1 MAIATVYFQYIPNAL
16 QWLISV
22 KSSHYLKIAPYLRS
36 HWELIVKAFLCTLG
50 FIGTMPLL
58 AHILGLVAEAVA
70 KGDVPEILSIASFTI
85 AMFVVRGLCQ
95 FGQDSLM
102 AKAALL
108 TATDIRIAVYSH
120 LHTLDLDYFAENR
133 TGDLSYRLTE
143 DIDRIG
149 EVIGKFFHQF
159 IPSVLQLI
167 FVLAYMLY
175 LNWLLTLTTLIGAP
189 LIALLIAWFGQRMLE
204 LSRKSQD
211 QVSNLSALLAEVF
224 SGIHLVRAF
233 AVEPAEIDR
242 FRREAL
248 QNLKRKYA
256 TERIRAI
263 QYPVIGFLE
272 ASAITLLF
280 IIGGWQIGLGQLT
293 GAQFVAFGASVLLL
307 IDPIS
312 HISNGYNEIKQAE
325 ASIDR
330 IWEIFAEQ
338 PSILEQPE
346 AQVLP
351 NISGK
356 VEYRQVNFSYQPDQP
371 VLRGINFVV
380 FPGESIALVGA
391 SGAGKSTLINLL
403 LRFRDPTSGSILID
417 GIDIKTVTIAS
428 LRQQMAVV
436 PQETILFTGTIA
448 ENIAFGKPSAT
459 LEEIESAS
467 RIANAHEFIMGL
479 PQGYQTLVNEKG
491 VNLSGGQRQR
501 IAIARAILRDPKI
514 LILDEATSALDSE
527 SESLVQEALQH
538 AMIGRTVFVI
548 AHRLA
553 TVRNCDRI
561 LVLERGRIIESG
573 THFELLTQSGKYAQ
587 FYAKQFQQ
595 KMERTSSD

>member
-1 MAIATVYFQYIPNAL
+1 
-16 QWLISV
+16 
-22 KSSHYLKIAPYLRS
+22 
-36 HWELIVKAFLCTLG
+36 
-50 FIGTMPLL
+50 MPLL

-70 KGDVPEILSIASFTI
+70 KGNVPEILSIASFTI
-85 AMFVVRGLCQ
+85 VMFILRGLCQ

-108 TATDIRIAVYSH
+108 TATDIRIAVYRH
-120 LHTLDLDYFAENR
+120 LHTLDLSYFAENR

-159 IPSVLQLI
+159 IPSVLQLV
-167 FVLAYMLY
+167 FVLGYMFY

-204 LSRKSQD
+204 LSRQSQD
-211 QVSNLSALLAEVF
+211 QVSNLAALLAEVF
-224 SGIHLVRAF
+224 GGMHLVRAF
-233 AVEPAEIDR
+233 SAESAEIER
-242 FRREAL
+242 FQQEAMRNL
-248 QNLKRKYA
+248 QRKYA
-256 TERIRAI
+256 ADRIRAI

-280 IIGGWQIGLGQLT
+280 VIGGWLIGSGQLT

-330 IWEIFAEQ
+330 IWELFRERPTVLEQ
-338 PSILEQPE
+338 PS
-346 AQVLP
+346 AQALP
-351 NISGK
+351 SISGK
-356 VEYRQVNFSYQPDQP
+356 VEYRQVSFGYQPDQP
-371 VLRGINFVV
+371 VLRGISFVA

-403 LRFRDPTSGSILID
+403 FRFHDPTSGSILID

-428 LRQQMAVV
+428 LRRQMAIV
-436 PQETILFTGTIA
+436 PQDTILFTGTIA
-448 ENIAFGKPSAT
+448 ENIAFGKRSAT
-459 LEEIESAS
+459 LEEIENAS
-467 RIANAHEFIMGL
+467 RIANAHEFIMRL
-479 PQGYQTLVNEKG
+479 PQGYQTPVQEKG

-501 IAIARAILRDPKI
+501 IAIARAILHDPKI
-514 LILDEATSALDSE
+514 LILDEATSALDAE

-538 AMIGRTVFVI
+538 VMIGRTVFVI

-553 TVRNCDRI
+553 TVRHCDRI

-573 THFELLTQSGKYAQ
+573 THFELLNQSGRYAQ

-595 KMERTSSD
+595 KIEHTSSD

>member
-1 MAIATVYFQYIPNAL
+1 M
-16 QWLISV
+16 
-22 KSSHYLKIAPYLRS
+22 KSSPYLRIAPYLRP
-36 HWELIVKAFLCTLG
+36 HWGLIARAFLCTVG

-70 KGDVPEILSIASFTI
+70 QGNVPEILSIAGFTI
-85 AMFVVRGLCQ
+85 TMFVIRGLCQ

-108 TATDIRIAVYSH
+108 TATDIRIAVYRH
-120 LHTLDLDYFAENR
+120 LHTLDLSYFAENR

-159 IPSVLQLI
+159 IPSVLQLL
-167 FVLAYMLY
+167 FVLGYMFY

-204 LSRKSQD
+204 LSRQSQD
-211 QVSNLSALLAEVF
+211 QVSNLAALLAEVF
-224 SGIHLVRAF
+224 GGMHLVRAF
-233 AVEPAEIDR
+233 SAESAEIER
-242 FRREAL
+242 FRQEAM
-248 QNLKRKYA
+248 QNLKRRYA
-256 TERIRAI
+256 ADRIRAI

-280 IIGGWQIGLGQLT
+280 IIGGWLIGSGQLT
-293 GAQFVAFGASVLLL
+293 GGQFVAFGASVLLL

-312 HISNGYNEIKQAE
+312 HISNGYNELKQAQ

-330 IWEIFAEQ
+330 IWELFQEQ
-338 PSILEQPE
+338 PTVRELPS
-346 AQVLP
+346 ARVLP
-351 NISGK
+351 PIAGK
-356 VEYRQVNFSYQPDQP
+356 VEYRQVSFAYQPDQP
-371 VLRGINFVV
+371 VLRGISFVA

-403 LRFRDPTSGSILID
+403 FRFYDPTSGSILID
-417 GIDIKTVTIAS
+417 GIDIRTVTLDS
-428 LRQQMAVV
+428 LRRQMAIV
-436 PQETILFTGTIA
+436 PQDTILFSGTIA
-448 ENIAFGKPSAT
+448 ENIAFGRRSAT

-467 RIANAHEFIMGL
+467 RIANAHEFIMRL
-479 PQGYQTLVNEKG
+479 PDGYQTVVNEKG

-501 IAIARAILRDPKI
+501 IAIARAILHDPKI
-514 LILDEATSALDSE
+514 LILDEATSALDAE

-561 LVLERGRIIESG
+561 LVLERGCIIESG
-573 THFELLTQSGKYAQ
+573 THWELITQSGRYAQ

-595 KMERTSSD
+595 KIEHTRSD

>member
-1 MAIATVYFQYIPNAL
+1 M
-16 QWLISV
+16 
-22 KSSHYLKIAPYLRS
+22 KSSPYLKIAPYLRP
-36 HWELIVKAFLCTLG
+36 HWELIAKAFVCTLG

-70 KGDVPEILSIASFTI
+70 QGNVPEILSIASFTI
-85 AMFVVRGLCQ
+85 AMFVIRGLCQ
-95 FGQDSLM
+95 FGQDALM

-108 TATDIRIAVYSH
+108 TATDIRLAVYRH

-167 FVLAYMLY
+167 FVLGYMFY
-175 LNWLLTLTTLIGAP
+175 LNWLLTVTTLVGAP

-233 AVEPAEIDR
+233 SAEPAEIER
-242 FRREAL
+242 FRREAM

-256 TERIRAI
+256 TDRIRAI

-280 IIGGWQIGLGQLT
+280 VIGGWLIGAGQLT

-330 IWEIFAEQ
+330 IWEIFQEQ
-338 PSILEQPE
+338 PSIVDQPS
-346 AQVLP
+346 AQALP

-356 VEYRQVNFSYQPDQP
+356 VEYRKVNFSYQPDQP
-371 VLRGINFVV
+371 VLRGINFVAM
-380 FPGESIALVGA
+380 PGESIALVGA

-403 LRFRDPTSGSILID
+403 LRFRDPTSGCILID

-428 LRQQMAVV
+428 LRRQMAIV
-436 PQETILFTGTIA
+436 PQETILFTGTIT
-448 ENIAFGKPSAT
+448 ENIAFGKRSAT

-467 RIANAHEFIMGL
+467 RIANAHEFIVRL
-479 PQGYQTLVNEKG
+479 PDGYQTRINEKG

-501 IAIARAILRDPKI
+501 IAIARAILHDPKI

>member
-1 MAIATVYFQYIPNAL
+1 
-16 QWLISV
+16 
-22 KSSHYLKIAPYLRS
+22 
-36 HWELIVKAFLCTLG
+36 
-50 FIGTMPLL
+50 MPLL

-70 KGDVPEILSIASFTI
+70 QGNVPEILSIAGFTI
-85 AMFVVRGLCQ
+85 GMFVIRGLCQ
-95 FGQDSLM
+95 FGQDALM

-108 TATDIRIAVYSH
+108 TATDIRLAVYRH

-167 FVLAYMLY
+167 FVLGYMFY
-175 LNWLLTLTTLIGAP
+175 LNWLLTLTTLVGAP

-233 AVEPAEIDR
+233 SAEPAEIER

-248 QNLKRKYA
+248 QNLQRKYA
-256 TERIRAI
+256 TDRIRAI

-280 IIGGWQIGLGQLT
+280 IIGGWQIGAGQLT

-330 IWEIFAEQ
+330 IWEIFQEQ
-338 PSILEQPE
+338 PSIVEQPL
-346 AQVLP
+346 AQALP

-371 VLRGINFVV
+371 VLRGINFVA

-403 LRFRDPTSGSILID
+403 LRFRDPTSGCILID

-428 LRQQMAVV
+428 LRRQMAIV

-448 ENIAFGKPSAT
+448 ENIAFGQRSAT
-459 LEEIESAS
+459 LAEIESAS
-467 RIANAHEFIMGL
+467 RIANAHEFIVRL
-479 PQGYQTLVNEKG
+479 PQGYQTPVHEKG

-501 IAIARAILRDPKI
+501 IAIARAILHDPKI